1 MTEEEKKEFEEFLKW
16 KAEKAQQ
23 AASAETEES
32 PEIPV
37 DVEDVKPQK
46 EVVSQTNTASNSV
59 ANKESNNT
67 GLYILAAVLAIVLL
81 FTLVM
86 ALSNSKQNDSSEVEA
101 TVEEVEEVDT
111 VAVALP
117 DDEVA
122 PEKNKVTWDFT
133 IVKDEIYDTNN
144 IWAEIKSDNYISQ
157 SFPYEGYTYA
167 TISVRYMKKYGYDV
181 IIVISKGQI
190 HGNRYSGDNYITAR
204 FDEGTPK
211 KYYFNEA
218 ADGSSDRVF
227 LSNKSDFIKRCK
239 QAKDIK
245 IDIPIFQAGRPL
257 FTFHV
262 DEPLVWRNE

>member
-23 AASAETEES
+23 ATSTEIEES
-32 PEIPV
+32 SEIPV
-37 DVEDVKPQK
+37 GVEDVKPQK
-46 EVVSQTNTASNSV
+46 DVVPQTNAASDNDV
-59 ANKESNNT
+59 NKESNNT
-67 GLYILAAVLAIVLL
+67 GFYIIAAIMAVVLL
-81 FTLVM
+81 FILVM
-86 ALSNSKQNDSSEVEA
+86 ALSDSKQSNLLEAEA
-101 TVEEVEEVDT
+101 TEEVEVDT
-111 VAVALP
+111 VAVDLP

-122 PEKNKVTWDFT
+122 PENNKVTWDFT

-157 SFPYEGYTYA
+157 RFPYEGYTYA

-190 HGNRYSGDNYITAR
+190 HGNRFNGDNYITAK

-227 LSNKSDFIKRCK
+227 LNSKSDFIKRCK

-245 IDIPIFQAGRPL
+245 IDIPLFQAGRPT

-262 DEPLVWRNE
+262 DEPLVWRDE

>member
-16 KAEKAQQ
+16 KAEKAQK
-23 AASAETEES
+23 AVSTETEES
-32 PEIPV
+32 PEKPV
-37 DVEDVKPQK
+37 DVEEVKPQK
-46 EVVSQTNTASNSV
+46 EVVPQTNTASNTDG
-59 ANKESNNT
+59 NKGIDNAW
-67 GLYILAAVLAIVLL
+67 LYILAVVMAIVLL
-81 FTLVM
+81 FTVVI
-86 ALSNSKQNDSSEVEA
+86 ALSDSKQSNLSEAEA
-101 TVEEVEEVDT
+101 TEEVEVDT

-122 PEKNKVTWDFT
+122 PNNNKVTWDFT

-157 SFPYEGYTYA
+157 RFPYEGYTYA

-190 HGNRYSGDNYITAR
+190 HGSRFNGDNYITAR
-204 FDEGTPK
+204 FDEGAPK

-227 LSNKSDFIKRCK
+227 LSSKSGFIKRCK

-245 IDIPIFQAGRPL
+245 IDIPIFQAGRPT

>member
-1 MTEEEKKEFEEFLKW
+1 MTEEDKKEFEEFLKW
-16 KAEKAQQ
+16 KAEKAKQ
-23 AASAETEES
+23 AASTETEES

-46 EVVSQTNTASNSV
+46 EAVPQTNTASNSD

-67 GLYILAAVLAIVLL
+67 GLYILAAVMAIGLL

-86 ALSNSKQNDSSEVEA
+86 ALSNSKPSNLSDVEA
-101 TVEEVEEVDT
+101 TEEVEVDT

-117 DDEVA
+117 EEEVA
-122 PEKNKVTWDFT
+122 TENSKVTWNFT

-157 SFPYEGYTYA
+157 RFPYEGYTYA

-190 HGNRYSGDNYITAR
+190 HGNRYNGNNYITAR
-204 FDEGTPK
+204 FDEGSPK

-227 LSNKSDFIKRCK
+227 LSSKSDFIKRCK

-245 IDIPIFQAGRPL
+245 IDIPIYQAGRPL

-262 DEPLVWRNE
+262 DEPLVWRNV